1 MAERRKT
8 KSSNITSFG
17 NSQVQRIHS
26 DIHRIIDSRE
36 YDFYELEPVEVKE
49 VLLDKNKLPKK
60 SDGKPN
66 YKYYGAIKGS
76 WINNK
81 DQQILGDGVHILPL
95 DPQIKRYPV
104 IGENVVC
111 VNYLGQT
118 YYSDIINIKNNPNN
132 NIKTGLSNRTNRRLS
147 IQTTDEDLAYQRNI
161 EANQGDL
168 VLTGRYAS
176 SIKIGEYDLT
186 PSVQIVAGHNTDE
199 LDIDEPVKCDLNKD
213 EASIYVQ
220 GRGGSH
226 RIKNP
231 NPELS
236 DIYTKGSVIVL
247 DADYIV
253 LNAKEVLTQQ
263 SGELNEVIGKQVE
276 IKHNNKEGLIFTGK
290 TKALLA
296 NLRSGPIKLI
306 REEIKE
312 CLKAIRELSSID
324 QEEYEELKILKDK
337 LLSINIDFKGFLE
350 TATGR
355 LRATFKDD
363 EYEKLQKE
371 YREAQKGLAEATP
384 TIATDPVSFT
394 LALNDYLKVINKF
407 AKREFIRTDIV
418 TD

>member
-26 DIHRIIDSRE
+26 DIHRIMDSRE

-60 SDGKPN
+60 SNGKPN

-95 DPQIKRYPV
+95 DTQIKRYPV
-104 IGENVVC
+104 VGENVVC
-111 VNYLGQT
+111 VNYFGQT

-132 NIKTGLSNRTNRRLS
+132 NIKTGLSDRNNTKIS
-147 IQTTDEDLAYQRNI
+147 IQTTDEDFKYQRNI
-161 EANQGDL
+161 EANRGDL

-176 SIKIGEYDLT
+176 SIKIGENDLV
-186 PSVQIVAGHNTDE
+186 PSVQIVAGHNTEE
-199 LDIDEPVKCDLNKD
+199 LEVNEPVKHDLEKD

-220 GRGGSH
+220 GRGSSQE
-226 RIKNP
+226 IKNP

-253 LNAKEVLTQQ
+253 LNAKQVLRQQ
-263 SGELNEVIGKQVE
+263 SGELNEVIGKNVE
-276 IKHNNKEGLIFTGK
+276 IKHNQKDGTIFTGE
-290 TKALLA
+290 TKKILD
-296 NLRSGPIKLI
+296 NLRNGPIEAIK
-306 REEIKE
+306 REIQKCIKEIKKLGNVPQKE
-312 CLKAIRELSSID
+312 F
-324 QEEYEELKILKDK
+324 EELKQLQKKLKDIK
-337 LLSINIDFKGFLE
+337 IDPSKTLGQVTNLNPTLKTKEFIDLE
-350 TATGR
+350 N
-355 LRATFKDD
+355 
-363 EYEKLQKE
+363 EYKN
-371 YREAQKGLAEATP
+371 AQKGLEQATP
-384 TIATDPVSFT
+384 KAATDPVGFAI
-394 LALNDYLKVINKF
+394 ALGKLTKVISKF
-407 AKREFIRTDIV
+407 ARGDFLRRDIITD
-418 TD
+418 